1 VPHQAASCGTNPE
14 HDRRR
19 AIRAA
24 RGPVSAGCHAEGLMR
39 TVDEARVARRRI
51 ALLLVAIALLAFQL
65 RSPLVALAP
74 VAAEAQRGWG
84 VSPAGFGLLTTVPLL
99 CFGLATPLA
108 PWLARRVGLEV
119 AIECCIGG
127 VVVATVLRSID
138 GFGVAIASVVLLGLA
153 ITVGN
158 VLVPAVIRRDVPA
171 RGRAA
176 ATSVYSV
183 AINVGT
189 MITSVV
195 TVPLGALL
203 GWRVA
208 VAAWSVAGLVAA
220 IAWLVVLRRARTAA
234 RLAPPLPAAAR
245 VPFRP
250 DLLAVLV
257 AVTFTAQSVSYY
269 GVTTW
274 LPTLL
279 ADERGYSPAVAGSA
293 SAVFQLGGIVG
304 AIVVPLLRLRL
315 RARAVIAVIGVLW
328 VSLPVVLLVS
338 PEHFLLGSITGG
350 IAQGG
355 GFTAVFTIIAEVGG
369 DARRTTALS
378 AFVQSCSY
386 LVAAAAPPVVGA
398 LHQLTGGWTAPMLLV
413 LGTTSAFLAFG
424 VLAATLAAR
433 RSPA

>member
-1 VPHQAASCGTNPE
+1 
-14 HDRRR
+14 
-19 AIRAA
+19 
-24 RGPVSAGCHAEGLMR
+24 MR
-39 TVDEARVARRRI
+39 TVDEAKAGRRRVG
-51 ALLLVAIALLAFQL
+51 LLLVAIALLAFQL

-84 VSPAGFGLLTTVPLL
+84 VNPAAFGLLTTVPLL
-99 CFGLATPLA
+99 CFGVATPIA
-108 PWLARRVGLEV
+108 PWLARRIGIEG
-119 AIECCIGG
+119 AIAACIGG
-127 VVVATVLRSID
+127 IVIATVLRSVD

-153 ITVGN
+153 ITIGN
-158 VLVPAVIRRDVPA
+158 VLVPAVIRRDVPP
-171 RGRAA
+171 RGRGA

-189 MITSVV
+189 MITSLA

-208 VAAWSVAGLVAA
+208 VAAWSVAGLITAVV
-220 IAWLVVLRRARTAA
+220 WLVLLRRHRAA
-234 RLAPPLPAAAR
+234 AHLAPPLAPPGPR

-250 DLLAVLV
+250 DRLAVVIAV
-257 AVTFTAQSVSYY
+257 AFTAQTVSYY

-293 SAVFQLGGIVG
+293 SSVFQLAGIGG
-304 AIVVPLLRLRL
+304 AIVVPLLRFRF
-315 RARAVIAVIGVLW
+315 RPRTIIALIGVLW
-328 VSLPVVLLVS
+328 ISLPVVLLVA

-386 LVAAAAPPVVGA
+386 LVAAAAPPAVGA

-413 LGTTSAFLAFG
+413 LGSTAAFLVFG
-424 VLAATLAAR
+424 VLAAARAAR
-433 RSPA
+433 KAPA

>member
-1 VPHQAASCGTNPE
+1 
-14 HDRRR
+14 
-19 AIRAA
+19 
-24 RGPVSAGCHAEGLMR
+24 MR
-39 TVDEARVARRRI
+39 TVDEAKAGRRRI
-51 ALLLVAIALLAFQL
+51 GLLLVAIALLAFQL

-84 VSPAGFGLLTTVPLL
+84 VSPAAFGLLTTVPLL
-99 CFGLATPLA
+99 CFGLATPIA
-108 PWLARRVGLEV
+108 PWLARRIGIEG
-119 AIECCIGG
+119 AIEACIGG
-127 VVVATVLRSID
+127 IVVATVLRSID

-153 ITVGN
+153 ITIGN
-158 VLVPAVIRRDVPA
+158 VLVPAVIRRDVPP
-171 RGRAA
+171 RGRGP

-189 MITSVV
+189 VITSLV

-208 VAAWSVAGLVAA
+208 VAAWSVVGVMTAVV
-220 IAWLVVLRRARTAA
+220 WLVLLRRHRAA
-234 RLAPPLPAAAR
+234 AHLAPPLQPPGAR

-250 DLLAVLV
+250 DRLAILV

-293 SAVFQLGGIVG
+293 SAVFQLGGILG
-304 AIVVPLLRLRL
+304 AIVVPLLRLRF
-315 RARAVIAVIGVLW
+315 RPRTVIALIGVLW
-328 VSLPVVLLVS
+328 VSLPVVLLLA
-338 PEHFLLGSITGG
+338 PEHFLIGSITGG

-378 AFVQSCSY
+378 AFVQTCSY
-386 LVAAAAPPVVGA
+386 LVAAAAPPAVGG

-413 LGTTSAFLAFG
+413 LGSTGTFLVFG
-424 VLAATLAAR
+424 VLSSTLAAR
-433 RSPA
+433 KVPS

>member
-1 VPHQAASCGTNPE
+1 
-14 HDRRR
+14 
-19 AIRAA
+19 
-24 RGPVSAGCHAEGLMR
+24 MR
-39 TVDEARVARRRI
+39 TGDEAKAGRRRI
-51 ALLLVAIALLAFQL
+51 GLLLVAIALLAFQL

-84 VSPAGFGLLTTVPLL
+84 VSPAAFGLLTTVPLL
-99 CFGLATPLA
+99 CFGLATPVA
-108 PWLARRVGLEV
+108 PWLARRIGIEG
-119 AIECCIGG
+119 AIEACIGG
-127 VVVATVLRSID
+127 IVVATVLRSVD

-153 ITVGN
+153 ITIGN
-158 VLVPAVIRRDVPA
+158 VLVPAVIRRDVPP
-171 RGRAA
+171 RGRGA

-189 MITSVV
+189 VITSLV
-195 TVPLGALL
+195 TVLLGALL

-208 VAAWSVAGLVAA
+208 VAAWSVVGVMTAA
-220 IAWLVVLRRARTAA
+220 VWLVVLRRHRAA
-234 RLAPPLPAAAR
+234 AHLAPPLAPPGAR

-250 DLLAVLV
+250 DRLAAVI

-279 ADERGYSPAVAGSA
+279 ADERGYPPAVAGSA
-293 SAVFQLGGIVG
+293 SAVFQLGGILG
-304 AIVVPLLRLRL
+304 AIVVPLLRLRF
-315 RARAVIAVIGVLW
+315 RPRTVIALIGVLW
-328 VSLPVVLLVS
+328 VSLPVVLLVA
-338 PEHFLLGSITGG
+338 PEQFVLGSITGG

-378 AFVQSCSY
+378 AFVQTCSY
-386 LVAAAAPPVVGA
+386 LVAAAAPPAVGG

-413 LGTTSAFLAFG
+413 LGSTLTFLVFG
-424 VLAATLAAR
+424 VLSATLAAR
-433 RSPA
+433 RAPA